1 MRSTTCFTPHPRWQE
16 HKTSWPTKDVTE
28 DSSYHVDL
36 TLVEKAAAASM
47 KYYMKETQEFLM
59 PPMKKIVHNNS

>member
-1 MRSTTCFTPHPRWQE
+1 
-16 HKTSWPTKDVTE
+16 VTE